1 MLMKPRY
8 ITSLPL
14 FSYKLM
20 VRDAEGKLHHAIIT
34 GEDTEDSHVNVAS
47 VISDTIGFDRL
58 DSITKKPLGEDMRG
72 ERKETKMDINYLKG
86 LLY

>member
-1 MLMKPRY
+1 MKTRY

-14 FSYKLM
+14 FSYKLII
-20 VRDAEGKLHHAIIT
+20 RDGEGKLNHATLT
-34 GEDTEDSHVNVAS
+34 GEDTKESHKNVAS

-72 ERKETKMDINYLKG
+72 ERKETEMDINYLRG